1 MIRNFK
7 CKETE
12 KIYAGFVSRR
22 LPIDIQQVVRRKLRQ
37 LNNASIL
44 ADLRIPPANRLEPLH
59 GEYKGLYSI
68 RVNNQWRIMFR
79 FENGDVFDVEMI
91 DYH

>member
-1 MIRNFK
+1 MIKTFK
-7 CKETE
+7 SKETE
-12 KIYAGFVSRR
+12 KIYAGIVSRR

-37 LNNASIL
+37 LNNAEIL
-44 ADLRIPPANRLEPLH
+44 DDLRIPPANRLEALK
-59 GEYKGLYSI
+59 GEYKGLHSI

-79 FENGDVFDVEMI
+79 FVGGDVFDVEII